1 MNSVVLFNQK
11 NKYVEKDRIQVA
23 ILGVNGFYGVDEL
36 RQECPNSVHSITCS
50 S

>member
-23 ILGVNGFYGVDEL
+23 LLGVNNFYGVDEV
-36 RQECPNSVHSITCS
+36 R
-50 S
+50 

>member
-23 ILGVNGFYGVDEL
+23 ILGQNNFYGMEEVRE
-36 RQECPNSVHSITCS
+36 EKVNSIHSLTC
-50 S
+50 